1 MLRNLSAALAGGLFA
16 LGLVVADMSDT
27 TRVLGWRDVFGDWD
41 PTLAFV
47 LAGAVLPM
55 AVAWAVAGRMGR
67 TALASP
73 LPERRGPVA
82 DPALVTGSLV
92 FGAGWGLSGLCPGPA
107 MAALG
112 LGGWPSALF
121 LVATMAVMVATPLIR
136 GRLIRPATA

>member
-1 MLRNLSAALAGGLFA
+1 MLRNLSAALAGGLFG
-16 LGLVVADMSDT
+16 LGLVVADMTDT
-27 TRVLGWRDVFGDWD
+27 TRVLGWLDVFGDWD

-47 LAGAVLPM
+47 LGGAVLPM

-67 TALASP
+67 AALGAP
-73 LPERRGPVA
+73 LPLRREPVA

-112 LGGWPSALF
+112 PGGWPSALF
-121 LVATMAVMVATPLIR
+121 LVAMMAGMVAAPLIR
-136 GRLIRPATA
+136 GRPTRPATA